1 MGLIKSKEEKK
12 QAKEEQRQKKLN
24 EFIDGADLQ
33 LLRDKDKDFTYN
45 IKEYLE
51 NSQGYG
57 LLSSIEGSEAEIAQ
71 LEATNALIEQNWV
84 IIKLLNEI
92 NEKIDW

>member
-12 QAKEEQRQKKLN
+12 QAKEEQRQKKFN
-24 EFIDGADLQ
+24 EFIDETDLQ
-33 LLRDKDKDFTYN
+33 LLRDKDKNFTYG

-51 NSQGYG
+51 SSQNYG
-57 LLSSIEGSEAEIAQ
+57 LLHSIKGSESEIAQ